1 MTSPNQSENTSTKT
15 EAPLSEYRL
24 HPRPTVPSEY
34 LELKTAKDKH
44 QWEIVANIEKNE
56 RMMKIINDF
65 IETMWKLE
73 VQRVSDREFLKSL
86 PETPERAQHIESLES
101 DCFFVVGVG
110 CQLHK
115 KTMTADP
122 APVDWND

>member
-1 MTSPNQSENTSTKT
+1 MTSPNQCENTSTKT
-15 EAPLSEYRL
+15 AAISEYRL

-34 LELKTAKDKH
+34 LELKTAKEKH
-44 QWEIVANIEKNE
+44 LWDVVERIQRNE
-56 RMMKIINDF
+56 YAMKIINEF

-73 VQRVSDREFLKSL
+73 VQRVSDREFLKQL
-86 PETPERAQHIESLES
+86 PETPERKQQIESLDS